1 MKKSKIMRKVSVLLV
16 VALSTLSLCAC
27 GGTKESGLDKFYA
40 ITSVGTIDS
49 LKWYNNDN
57 YTLEL
62 DKDGTYQLTI
72 HSDYF
77 GGDDKES
84 RGGTTSI
91 FIGKYTSTQS
101 EDGETSHLDVSL
113 EAAER
118 IIFEAHGK
126 VGMGYG
132 GNIYIDTAN
141 WTDAMTAIYD
151 KDNAEKGAED
161 FLAAN
166 AKAITVTVEDPSL
179 DPEDS
184 TLVYR
189 ITEVPEI
196 AVTLEL
202 VRTE

>member
-1 MKKSKIMRKVSVLLV
+1 MKKTNLMRKVALLL
-16 VALSTLSLCAC
+16 AAILCAMSLCAC
-27 GGTKESGLDKFYA
+27 GGEKAALDKFYV
-40 ITSVGTIDS
+40 TTVVGKIDAMN
-49 LKWYNNDN
+49 WFNNDN

-62 DKDGTYQLTI
+62 NTDGTYQLTI
-72 HSDYF
+72 HQDYF
-77 GGDDKES
+77 GGEDKES
-84 RGGTTSI
+84 RGGMTSV
-91 FIGKYTSTQS
+91 FFGKYTSKES
-101 EDGETSHLDVSL
+101 EDGEKSHLDVSL

-126 VGMGYG
+126 IGMAYG
-132 GNIYIDTAN
+132 GNVYLDTAN

-151 KDNAEKGAED
+151 KDNGTKGAED

-166 AKAITVTVEDPSL
+166 AKALTVTVEDPAL
-179 DPEDS
+179 DPEDT
-184 TLVYR
+184 TLVNR